1 MTKAASLPT
10 FPAPWVPISDTAP
23 LPLIPAGLF
32 ASADVLVLVEYTDG
46 SGRDWL
52 KGNLFRT
59 AAGHRWH
66 VPSWK
71 SITILAW
78 QPGPELPGAKR

>member
-1 MTKAASLPT
+1 MTKAAP
-10 FPAPWVPISDTAP
+10 PAAPWVPVSDTAN
-23 LPLIPAGLF
+23 LPTIPAGLF
-32 ASADVLVLVEYTDG
+32 TSADVLVLVEYTDG

-52 KGNLFRT
+52 KGNLLRGV
-59 AAGHRWH
+59 AGRRWH

-78 QPGPELPGAKR
+78 QPGPMIPGEKR